1 MESRNKE
8 LHGVFGKVLRDLRT
22 QVGLTQ
28 EQLGLECDLDRTF
41 ISLLERGLRQP
52 TLTTLFALSDKLR
65 VPASI
70 IIKHVEDEYQDQQLG
85 KEH

>member
-52 TLTTLFALSDKLR
+52 TLTTLFTLSDKLR
-65 VPASI
+65 VPASE
-70 IIKHVEDEYQDQQLG
+70 IIKHVEDVYQDQQLG